1 VRVSLKSVPGVD
13 TVNVS
18 LEKGLAS
25 VTLKPGNSATL
36 KQMADAIAK
45 NGFTMKQS
53 EATLVGQVVQED
65 GKLKL
70 QVTGSNEKLDLVLDA
85 NAQPVAANLAG
96 KTVEVSGTIPE
107 AAKGKTPDVI
117 RYRTIKETK

>member
-1 VRVSLKSVPGVD
+1 MRVSLKSVAGVD

-25 VTLKPGNSATL
+25 VTLKAGNNATL
-36 KQMADAIAK
+36 KQLNDAIAK

-53 EATLVGQVVQED
+53 EATVDGQVVQEG

-70 QVTGSNEKLDLVLDA
+70 QITGSNDKLELAPEPEASPAASLV
-85 NAQPVAANLAG
+85 G
-96 KTVEVSGTIPE
+96 KNVEVSGTLPE
-107 AAKGKTPDVI
+107 AAKGNTPEVI
-117 RYRTIKETK
+117 RYRTIVEKK

>member
-1 VRVSLKSVPGVD
+1 VSLKSLPGVD

-36 KQMADAIAK
+36 KQMGDAIAK
-45 NGFTMKQS
+45 NGFSMKQA
-53 EATLVGQVVQED
+53 EATVVGQVVQEA

-70 QVTGSNEKLDLVLDA
+70 QVTGSNEKLELIPDA
-85 NAQPVAANLAG
+85 NVQPLSANLGG
-96 KTVEVSGTIPE
+96 KSVEVTGTIPE